1 MRDFRDAKAMAQT
14 LRDAFKVKS
23 IPLTHSESLEL
34 IAKTLGVH
42 DWNVL
47 AAAIQS
53 SQPMPAEPRKSTDG
67 DPAIV
72 PLVPLRDIVV
82 FPQMVM
88 PLFVGREKTRLAA
101 EAALAGDGR
110 IFAVTQ
116 RRAADDEPGLTDLY
130 TVGVIAKVIH
140 RVSLGDGTVK
150 LIISGTER
158 GTVVKPVAAGFMAAE
173 VAPVLQIGADS
184 TPESIALARRVLDAY
199 EAHANVPPIP
209 LQGYLTAP
217 GILADAIAPLLQL
230 PSIGIES
237 RQQLLEIND
246 AMKRLEM
253 ILEWMEADRQAA

>member
-14 LRDAFKVKS
+14 LRDALKVKS

-53 SQPMPAEPRKSTDG
+53 SQPMSAEPRKPTDG
-67 DPAIV
+67 DPVII

-82 FPQMVM
+82 FPQMVV
-88 PLFVGREKTRLAA
+88 PLFVGREKTRRAAETALAA
-101 EAALAGDGR
+101 DGR

-140 RVSLGDGTVK
+140 RVSLGDGTIK

-158 GTVVKPVAAGFMAAE
+158 GTVVKPVAPGSWLPRSHRCCKSAPTLPRKAWRWRAGC
-173 VAPVLQIGADS
+173 S
-184 TPESIALARRVLDAY
+184 THTKRMPTFPQSRCK
-199 EAHANVPPIP
+199 
-209 LQGYLTAP
+209 
-217 GILADAIAPLLQL
+217 AI
-230 PSIGIES
+230 
-237 RQQLLEIND
+237 
-246 AMKRLEM
+246 
-253 ILEWMEADRQAA
+253 